1 MKRLKLVVMFVGILL
16 LVGLTCQIGNAGE
29 TGNKKVS
36 LDTDKAKI
44 SYSIGFNMG
53 QNLRSIK
60 DEIDLA
66 VLVQGM
72 NDGVAGD
79 DKAQMTQENMQKT
92 LMEFQKKAKEL
103 YDQKRKAEGEKNK
116 IDGEAFLKEN
126 ARKPGVV
133 TTASG
138 LQYKVITQGTGVTP
152 KATDTVKVHYRGTL
166 IDGTE
171 FDNSYKRGQPAV
183 FALNRVIPAWTEGV
197 QLMKVGSK
205 YMLFAPA
212 NLAYGERGA
221 GQIITPNA
229 TLIFEVELLGIE
241 APPPPAP
248 QQPKDLVKPLSP
260 KPVEPKK

>member
-1 MKRLKLVVMFVGILL
+1 MKRSKLVVLFVGILL
-16 LVGLTCQIGNAGE
+16 LVGLGCQTGNAGE
-29 TGNKKVS
+29 TGKKVS
-36 LDTDKAKI
+36 LDTEKAKVG
-44 SYSIGFNMG
+44 YAIGFNMG

-60 DEIDLA
+60 DEIDLG
-66 VLVQGM
+66 VLLQGM
-72 NDGVAGD
+72 NDGIAGD
-79 DKAQMTQENMQKT
+79 DKAQMTQENMQNV
-92 LMEFQKKAKEL
+92 LVEFQKKQREL
-103 YDQKRKAEGEKNK
+103 FDQKRKASGEKNK
-116 IDGEAFLKEN
+116 VEGEAFLKEN
-126 ARKPGVV
+126 AKKPGVV

-138 LQYKVITQGTGVTP
+138 LQYKVITQGTGPTP

-171 FDNSYKRGQPAV
+171 FDNSYKRGQPAT

-205 YMLFAPA
+205 YMIFAPS
-212 NLAYGERGA
+212 NIAYGERGA

-229 TLIFEVELLGIE
+229 VLIFEVELLGIE
-241 APPPPAP
+241 PPAP